1 MGRGGSRWG
10 AGRPGWRPKAEHLQR
25 LDVRVLARR
34 GLLRPGTFGWSWR
47 NTVTGESRGSISAR
61 CEADHLVLMYSISG
75 RNVQQT
81 VDIDRT
87 PCNLG
92 GSRPWLRCCRCR
104 ARVAVLFLVGGRFNC
119 RMCGCVSYQSQSED
133 EIDRCWRKQRRLE
146 AQLCDDGSRPRGMHQ
161 MTYDRLVLA
170 IDSCAE
176 RRDVGMFELLRR
188 LAITC
193 R

>member
-61 CEADHLVLMYSISG
+61 CEADHLVLMYSISD

-119 RMCGCVSYQSQSED
+119 RRCGCVSYQSQSED
-133 EIDRCWRKQRRLE
+133 EIDRSWRRQQRLE
-146 AQLCDDGSRPRGMHQ
+146 ARLCEDGVRPRGMWNS
-161 MTYDRLVLA
+161 TYGRLLA
-170 IDSCAE
+170 DLDACIV
-176 RRDVGMFELLRR
+176 RREEGLEIQLVRLLGRH
-188 LAITC
+188 
-193 R
+193 